1 MNLIDVKNLLF
12 KYKMYSGEKEEVI
25 EHTAI
30 DNISLSIKKGDFVG
44 ILGHNGSG
52 KSTLAK
58 QLAALLKPSGGVIYV
73 GGMDTAK
80 EEQILDIRK
89 TAGLVFQNPDNQL
102 IGNIVEEDVAFGPE
116 NKNVEPEKIRK
127 IVEDVLRKVRLWE
140 KRKTPPSKLSGGQ
153 KQRLAT
159 ADALAGIPECL
170 VLDEPTA
177 MLDPSSRK
185 EVINIV
191 KELNQKEGMTII
203 LITHHTDE
211 VVDAD
216 RIILMKDGKIIG
228 DDTPKKI
235 FADHSLLKSAKM
247 DIPPV
252 VELSMRLKKQNIGLD
267 EPVLHEQEMIRKITE
282 LYRSKCGGWKDAAR

>member
-1 MNLIDVKNLLF
+1 M
-12 KYKMYSGEKEEVI
+12 
-25 EHTAI
+25 A
-30 DNISLSIKKGDFVG
+30 
-44 ILGHNGSG
+44 ILGPNGSG
-52 KSTLAK
+52 KSTLARH
-58 QLAALLKPSGGVIYV
+58 LNVLLLPDEGKVWIDGK
-73 GGMDTAK
+73 DTQAK
-80 EEQILDIRK
+80 ERLYEIRSRV
-89 TAGLVFQNPDNQL
+89 GMVFQNPDNQI
-102 IGNIVEEDVAFGPE
+102 IGTSVEEDVAFGPE

>member
-1 MNLIDVKNLLF
+1 MIKIENLVH
-12 KYKMYSGEKEEVI
+12 KYTIWKDENTKSEKTVL
-25 EHTAI
+25 
-30 DNISLSIKKGDFVG
+30 DGISLDIPSGQFVA
-44 ILGHNGSG
+44 ILGPNGSG
-52 KSTLAK
+52 KSTLARH
-58 QLAALLKPSGGVIYV
+58 LNVLLLPDEGKVWIDGK
-73 GGMDTAK
+73 DTQAK
-80 EEQILDIRK
+80 ERLYEIRSRV
-89 TAGLVFQNPDNQL
+89 GMVFQNPDNQ
-102 IGNIVEEDVAFGPE
+102 IVGTSVEEDVAFGPE
-116 NKNVEPEKIRK
+116 NKNVEPEKIRR

-267 EPVLHEQEMIRKITE
+267 EPVLHEQEMIRKNREIIQ
-282 LYRSKCGGWKDAAR
+282 K

>member
-102 IGNIVEEDVAFGPE
+102 N
-116 NKNVEPEKIRK
+116 R
-127 IVEDVLRKVRLWE
+127 
-140 KRKTPPSKLSGGQ
+140 Q
-153 KQRLAT
+153 Q
-159 ADALAGIPECL
+159 
-170 VLDEPTA
+170 
-177 MLDPSSRK
+177 
-185 EVINIV
+185 
-191 KELNQKEGMTII
+191 
-203 LITHHTDE
+203 
-211 VVDAD
+211 
-216 RIILMKDGKIIG
+216 
-228 DDTPKKI
+228 
-235 FADHSLLKSAKM
+235 
-247 DIPPV
+247 
-252 VELSMRLKKQNIGLD
+252 
-267 EPVLHEQEMIRKITE
+267 
-282 LYRSKCGGWKDAAR
+282 

>member
-1 MNLIDVKNLLF
+1 MIKIENLVH
-12 KYKMYSGEKEEVI
+12 KYTIWKDENTKSEKTVL
-25 EHTAI
+25 
-30 DNISLSIKKGDFVG
+30 DGISLDIPSGQFVA
-44 ILGHNGSG
+44 ILGPNGSG
-52 KSTLAK
+52 KSTLARH
-58 QLAALLKPSGGVIYV
+58 LNVLLLPDEGKVWIDGK
-73 GGMDTAK
+73 DTQAK
-80 EEQILDIRK
+80 ERLYEIRSRV
-89 TAGLVFQNPDNQL
+89 GMVFQNPDNQI
-102 IGNIVEEDVAFGPE
+102 IGTSVEEDVAFGPE

-140 KRKTPPSKLSGGQ
+140 KRKT
-153 KQRLAT
+153 
-159 ADALAGIPECL
+159 ALAGIPECL